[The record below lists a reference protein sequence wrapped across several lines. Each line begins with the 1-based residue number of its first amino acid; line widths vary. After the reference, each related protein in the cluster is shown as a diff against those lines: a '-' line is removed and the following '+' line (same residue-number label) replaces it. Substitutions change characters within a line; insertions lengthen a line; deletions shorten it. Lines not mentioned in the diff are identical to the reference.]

1 MGIIWEDELPADDP
15 IFGKTHFV
23 FFAGPMLTA
32 EELVRKHRIQ
42 PGEEE
47 GLSFAQPSV
56 PGRTLQMGTP
66 DDESA

>member
-56 PGRTLQMGTP
+56 PGRTLHGHT